1 MTSLPVV
8 TDLRA
13 NPHLDRLGGP
23 AAVARLVDAF
33 YAAMDRLPEARTI
46 RAMHEPDLGPTKAV
60 LVMYLT
66 EWLGGERLYSDRRG
80 PPRLGRVHAPFR
92 IDAAAAD
99 AWMAC
104 MRAALAEVCTDDTLR
119 AELDAA
125 FDKVARHLV
134 RHGPPPATVQPSP
147 SPTPHRSQP

>member
-1 MTSLPVV
+1 MSSLPVV
-8 TDLRA
+8 STRPA

-23 AAVARLVDAF
+23 AAVTRLVDAF

-46 RAMHEPDLGPTKAV
+46 RAMHEPDLSPTKAV

-66 EWLGGERLYSDRRG
+66 EWLGGERQYSARRG
-80 PPRLGRVHAPFR
+80 PPRLGRVHAPFH
-92 IDAAAAD
+92 IDAAAAQ

-104 MRAALAEVCTDDTLR
+104 MRAALAEVCEDAVLR

-125 FDKVARHLV
+125 FDKVARHLI
-134 RHGPPPATVQPSP
+134 RHGPAAVAQPAPFPP
-147 SPTPHRSQP
+147 PHRSLP